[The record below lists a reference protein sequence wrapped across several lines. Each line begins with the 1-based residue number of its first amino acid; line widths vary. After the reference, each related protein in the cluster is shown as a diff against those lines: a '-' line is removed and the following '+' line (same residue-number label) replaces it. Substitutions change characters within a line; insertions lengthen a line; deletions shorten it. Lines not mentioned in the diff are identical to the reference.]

1 MTGVEAPATRTG
13 GAFLPLY
20 RRVLGDDLDRL
31 PPAVRRLHDHRGR
44 LCAAGTCRIER
55 GDHPLA
61 RLVGWCFAFPPAG
74 EDRPVR
80 VCFADRG
87 GVERWERDFA
97 GQALVSEQGEVTG
110 RPGLLFERFG
120 VGRFDIEPTVTPE
133 GLELSLRG
141 VSFFG
146 LPLPRFLWPAVVGR
160 ESVDAEGRF
169 TFFVTI
175 RLSFAG
181 LLVHYRGFLVPES

>member
-1 MTGVEAPATRTG
+1 MTGIESVETRNAV
-13 GAFLPLY
+13 AFLPLY
-20 RRVLGDDLDRL
+20 RRLLGDDLDRL
-31 PPAVRRLHDHRGR
+31 PPAVRRLHDHGGR

-61 RLVGWCFAFPPAG
+61 RLVGWWFAFPSAG
-74 EDRPVR
+74 ENLPVR

-97 GQALVSEQGEVTG
+97 GQALVSEQGELPAQ
-110 RPGLLFERFG
+110 PGLLFERFG
-120 VGRFDIEPTVTPE
+120 AGRFEIEPTATPE

-146 LPLPRFLWPAVVGR
+146 LPLPRFLWPEVTGR
-160 ESVDAEGRF
+160 ESVDADGRF

-175 RLSFAG
+175 RLPVVG
-181 LLVHYRGFLVPES
+181 LLVHYHGYLVPES